1 MGCREVTLLPALVL
15 IRKLYCF
22 LRQTDYV
29 SKVSPS
35 IRQTSQ
41 SLMSRRPG
49 QRSHVSGPNSALTE
63 FLREKGIDTSGIQAL
78 SSARARARNEAAHR
92 RSVAALEA
100 AAAQAAEA
108 PEIGEEIDE
117 DEEIGESSASA
128 ARRKKK
134 ISKDEDNDE
143 EMLDVEEEEEEE
155 PVRTRRGRA
164 SRATTKIDLKVVGK
178 RKRKSTTVK
187 DTESEFEEIE
197 EEEIVTVRATRTR
210 KPTKAQLAKK
220 KAEEQRKLEEDDEFN
235 PDNFL
240 DPAFRPVPGQIAF
253 CAECECRFTVTP
265 YSRSADDGEGLLC
278 HTCGKK
284 GAPAE
289 KAARKKKQ
297 TTRTNK
303 KSAARAILDGDTS
316 NVKSLQEICINT
328 VAKYIDDVETLGY
341 IGSHNVDK
349 ISQIICKNRR
359 LNGETINLFFE
370 PAEHVLRFYD
380 CSGISSDSLRQIA
393 AFVPTIRRLHLNWCG
408 LMKDECLDYYGTQL
422 KQLTSLELY
431 GAFNVTE
438 ECYIRFFKNV
448 GSRLTEFA
456 VKDTSRFKAAAVEA
470 LVDNCPE
477 LEVLRLHTL
486 TFIDDECV
494 RLLTGLPNLKI
505 LEITDSQASIKDG
518 PIIDCLNTFGPGLS
532 ELTLNGCKDLTDAT
546 LDAIHSSCGRLD
558 ILNLDEVDLLTND
571 GISKLFTE
579 WSLNYG
585 LKELSFRNCT
595 NLQSSGFARIID
607 HSNRTLEKLT
617 INRCKD
623 IEKDAWT
630 FLQEF
635 TLPELEVL
643 DISFVRCVDDAVIEG
658 ILKVAPELK
667 TLKVWGCNKITEAC
681 ALKEGMLLVGREADI
696 LA

>member
-1 MGCREVTLLPALVL
+1 
-15 IRKLYCF
+15 
-22 LRQTDYV
+22 
-29 SKVSPS
+29 
-35 IRQTSQ
+35 
-41 SLMSRRPG
+41 MSRRST
-49 QRSHVSGPNSALTE
+49 QRSQVSGPNSALTS

-78 SSARARARNEAAHR
+78 SQARARARNEAALR
-92 RSVAALEA
+92 RSL
-100 AAAQAAEA
+100 AAEA
-108 PEIGEEIDE
+108 RAAEAAEAAEEVDE
-117 DEEIGESSASA
+117 DDEVGESSASA

-134 ISKDEDNDE
+134 KKRSEDEDE
-143 EMLDVEEEEEEE
+143 EMLDFEEEEEEE
-155 PVRTRRGRA
+155 PVKTRRGRS
-164 SRATTKIDLKVVGK
+164 SRATTEIKLKVVGK
-178 RKRKSTTVK
+178 RKRKSTAVK
-187 DTESEFEEIE
+187 DTESEFEEVE

-220 KAEEQRKLEEDDEFN
+220 KAEEQRQLEEDDEFN

-240 DPAFRPVPGQIAF
+240 DPAFRPAPGQIAF
-253 CAECECRFTVTP
+253 CADCECRFTVTP

-297 TTRTNK
+297 TNRTNK
-303 KSAARAILDGDTS
+303 KSTARAILDGDTS
-316 NVKSLQEICINT
+316 AVKSLQEICINT

-359 LNGETINLFFE
+359 LNGETIGLFFE

-380 CSGISSDSLRQIA
+380 CSKIPSDTLRQIG
-393 AFVPTIRRLHLNWCG
+393 AFVPTLRRLHLNWCG

-422 KQLTSLELY
+422 KQLTSLELC

-448 GSRLTEFA
+448 GSRLTEF
-456 VKDTSRFKAAAVEA
+456 VIKDTSRFKVAAMEA

-494 RLLTGLPNLKI
+494 RLLTGLPNLKV
-505 LEITDSQASIKDG
+505 LEITDSQTSITDG

-532 ELTLNGCKDLTDAT
+532 ELTLNGCRDLTDAT
-546 LDAIHSSCGRLD
+546 LEAIHSSCGRLD
-558 ILNLDEVDLLTND
+558 ILNLDELDFLTND

-585 LKELSFRNCT
+585 LKELSLRDCV

-607 HSNRTLEKLT
+607 HSGRTLEKLS
-617 INRCKD
+617 INKCKD
-623 IEKDAWT
+623 VNKDAWT

-635 TLPELEVL
+635 TLPELETL
-643 DISFVRCVDDAVIEG
+643 DISFVRCVDDAIVEG

-667 TLKVWGCNKITEAC
+667 TLKIWGCHKITEAC
-681 ALKEGMLLVGREADI
+681 GLREGMLLVGREADI